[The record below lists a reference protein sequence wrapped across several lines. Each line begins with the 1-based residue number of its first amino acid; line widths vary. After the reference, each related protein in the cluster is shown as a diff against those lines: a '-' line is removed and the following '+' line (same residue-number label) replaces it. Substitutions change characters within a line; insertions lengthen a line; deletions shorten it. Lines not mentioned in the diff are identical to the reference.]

1 MRWLASKEAPFYI
14 KVLVSLNHCCD
25 ERVTG
30 SGCATPDSKAVEARL
45 GAKCTRVR
53 RAWWL
58 RVRAVGVLPSS
69 RRPEVRLWRFLA
81 CIYHLINRAR
91 FG

>member
-25 ERVTG
+25 ERVIG

-58 RVRAVGVLPSS
+58 RVGAVGVGRYSFKPASGSPFVAL
-69 RRPEVRLWRFLA
+69 LGL
-81 CIYHLINRAR
+81 
-91 FG
+91 